1 MNYKTYTALVIVIS
15 FMIMGLLSNRDS
27 TSNIG
32 DGMSAN
38 PCQDPLTITVGEID
52 DRFGITESE
61 VIATIKNVSEKWSE
75 DVGIPVV
82 SYSESGEIEL
92 HLRYDVQ
99 QQMTDRERQFRNRL
113 QMKEYQIEALETNYL
128 ESVENFEEWNDE
140 YQRESERVQEMLNQ
154 LNAWIEQVNSEG
166 GFNSEQL
173 EILKERRASVDRL
186 SGRMEQSGVELT
198 ERVNDINNELRQM
211 NRMIEEK
218 NMLIQE
224 YNETF
229 SGTRRFTQGS
239 YEQSENGKWINIFQ
253 FTNREELELVIA
265 HEIGHALGLEH
276 VENPASV
283 MHHLMGQQPKTE
295 LVFTEE
301 DRYALESACDF

>member
-15 FMIMGLLSNRDS
+15 LMIMGLLSNRDS

-113 QMKEYQIEALETNYL
+113 QMKEYQIEALENNYM
-128 ESVENFEEWNDE
+128 ESVENFDGSTTQNGVGF
-140 YQRESERVQEMLNQ
+140 YRGGSEC
-154 LNAWIEQVNSEG
+154 
-166 GFNSEQL
+166 
-173 EILKERRASVDRL
+173 
-186 SGRMEQSGVELT
+186 T
-198 ERVNDINNELRQM
+198 
-211 NRMIEEK
+211 
-218 NMLIQE
+218 
-224 YNETF
+224 
-229 SGTRRFTQGS
+229 
-239 YEQSENGKWINIFQ
+239 
-253 FTNREELELVIA
+253 
-265 HEIGHALGLEH
+265 
-276 VENPASV
+276 
-283 MHHLMGQQPKTE
+283 
-295 LVFTEE
+295 
-301 DRYALESACDF
+301 